1 MKVNEI
7 AKTSFTS
14 PETIR
19 MYRQMGFLSPHR
31 QDNGYYDYTDEDLAA
46 LIYLRKLRAFDFSL
60 QEISTFYTD
69 PSHTRIDFME
79 DKEKEL
85 QEKIRLL
92 QEELRYIAFEKKHL
106 YETKKSYS
114 QEASLM
120 TSIDDK
126 IDFYPPYHSISKLF
140 RSMVPQY
147 YFETTTC
154 LYISKDVLNGPIMD
168 QNIPL
173 RIGIG
178 TYRYILDEKRIPIQ
192 PEAVVVPHGIHI
204 SEVVNLTD
212 LSHINILQLAPMM
225 KLAKERK
232 QPFLSDT
239 TGYLAGIRIKD
250 GKRVFTF
257 RLRACI
263 EKQERPQSF
272 PQNAADIRP

>member
-1 MKVNEI
+1 
-7 AKTSFTS
+7 
-14 PETIR
+14 
-19 MYRQMGFLSPHR
+19 
-31 QDNGYYDYTDEDLAA
+31 
-46 LIYLRKLRAFDFSL
+46 
-60 QEISTFYTD
+60 
-69 PSHTRIDFME
+69 
-79 DKEKEL
+79 
-85 QEKIRLL
+85 
-92 QEELRYIAFEKKHL
+92 
-106 YETKKSYS
+106 
-114 QEASLM
+114 
-120 TSIDDK
+120 
-126 IDFYPPYHSISKLF
+126 
-140 RSMVPQY
+140 
-147 YFETTTC
+147 
-154 LYISKDVLNGPIMD
+154 MD

-192 PEAVVVPHGIHI
+192 PEAVVVPHGIHV

-272 PQNAADIRP
+272 PQNATDIRP